1 MTYDSKVL
9 NLNSI
14 QTEKIFSQNPDIEN
28 DLTKISKY
36 LQSPWKQACLYLL
49 ANKLKKAT
57 Q

>member
-36 LQSPWKQACLYLL
+36 LQSPWKQARLYLL
-49 ANKLKKAT
+49 ANK
-57 Q
+57 